1 MEWWAVLA
9 IMFASLVVA
18 FASGIPVAFAFLA
31 LNIVGLVLVAGLK
44 SLTLLPGSIFSS
56 TTAFSLVAIPM
67 FYLLGEVLFQSGII
81 SKLMDTTDKWIG
93 AIRGRLLYVSLAAG
107 TGLATLSGAAMADA
121 ALLAG
126 TVYPE
131 MEKRG
136 YDKKM
141 SIGTITSSG
150 LLAAL
155 IPPSALAVLLASL
168 AEISTGRLLLAGF
181 FPGLMLAT
189 MFGIYIFLRTMTD
202 RSLAPSYSGV
212 RISFTN
218 KLWSTVQLMPLG
230 LIIFFV
236 MGFILL
242 GIATPSEAA
251 ASGALGAIL
260 VTALYRRLN
269 FTVLRRALEGVVRI
283 TGMVLIIVAGATAFG
298 QLLAFTGATR
308 GLFEFITS
316 FDVSPL
322 MILFIIQAGALL
334 LGLFMDPVAI
344 MLIAIPVV
352 TPLVAEFGWDPAW
365 FYVLFLMNMI
375 IGIVSPPF
383 GLVLFV
389 VKGVLPQVS
398 IGDIF
403 KAQVPFILIYIV
415 GILLVGIFP
424 QIALWLP
431 DQIQR

>member
-1 MEWWAVLA
+1 MFLSLMA
-9 IMFASLVVA
+9 IFL
-18 FASGIPVAFAFLA
+18 SGMPVALGFLT
-31 LNIVGLVLVAGLK
+31 LNVIGLVIVAGPK
-44 SLTLLPGSIFSS
+44 GLTLLPGSIFSS
-56 TTAFSLVAIPM
+56 TTAFALVAVPM

-81 SKLMDTTDKWIG
+81 SRVMDATDKWIG
-93 AIRGRLLYVSLAAG
+93 AVRGRLLYVTLGTG

-126 TVYPE
+126 TIYPE

-168 AEISTGRLLLAGF
+168 AEISTGRLLMAGF
-181 FPGLMLAT
+181 FPGLMLAGL
-189 MFGIYIFLRTMTD
+189 FGIYIFIRTMLNP
-202 RSLAPSYSGV
+202 SLAPSYKAEKSPLMAK
-212 RISFTN
+212 IWT
-218 KLWSTVQLMPLG
+218 TVQLAPMG
-230 LIIFFV
+230 IIVFCV

-251 ASGALGAIL
+251 ASGALSAII
-260 VTALYRRLN
+260 VTALYRRLTFN
-269 FTVLRRALEGVVRI
+269 VLRQALEGVIRV
-283 TGMVLIIVAGATAFG
+283 TGMVLLIVAGATAFG
-298 QLLAFTGATR
+298 QLLAFTGASR
-308 GLFEFITS
+308 ELFQFITS
-316 FDVSPL
+316 FDVSP
-322 MILFIIQAGALL
+322 MVILIIIQASALV
-334 LGLFMDPVAI
+334 LGLFLDPVAI

-352 TPLVAEFGWDPAW
+352 TPLVASFGWDPAW

-375 IGIVSPPF
+375 IGTVTPPF

-389 VKGVLPQVS
+389 VKGVLPHVS
-398 IGDIF
+398 IIDIF
-403 KAQVPFILIYIV
+403 RAQGPYILIYIV
-415 GILLVGIFP
+415 GIGLVAAFP

-431 DQIQR
+431 DQIQN